1 MSTNS
6 HGNGKNGHNG
16 HLTINLPSST
26 GFNSPQQ
33 SPMLNSPT
41 VPSVQSP
48 VNPNMLQPT
57 NNKLNGTQYSEPQT
71 PKSANFVRIGE
82 DHRLII
88 EGVRL
93 SMDLIESKLPNHM
106 GYAHLLLT
114 RTLAM
119 IN

>member
-6 HGNGKNGHNG
+6 HNAP
-16 HLTINLPSST
+16 LTINLPSSSN
-26 GFNSPQQ
+26 FNSPQQ

-41 VPSVQSP
+41 VPSVPSISSP

-71 PKSANFVRIGE
+71 PKNPHIPRISE

-93 SMDLIESKLPNHM
+93 SMDLVESKLPNHM

-114 RTLAM
+114 KTLSM
-119 IN
+119 LN